1 LIRIFPYERKNTVSE
16 DANNVHKTKPEAMA
30 TELSEQDLN
39 EVAGGAP
46 TVSERVITKPQDVAS
61 PKF

>member
-1 LIRIFPYERKNTVSE
+1 VSE
-16 DANNVHKTKPEAMA
+16 DTNNVHKTKPEAMA